1 MAGDAVKA
9 ILDYLIQSR
18 DLVQAAIDDP
28 EFVAVVRDIAAEA
41 AATAIGSGRKLLLAG
56 NGGSAADAQHLAAEM
71 LSRLNYDRAPAA
83 ALALTTDTWFSRP
96 SATTT
101 ATTDSSSARSSV
113 SAAPEMSSSPYRR
126 RAVRRTFCAR
136 STRRENSGL
145 LPWASPAEPGAK
157 CLRAAICAYGRPR
170 IRHH

>member
-1 MAGDAVKA
+1 MAGAALTA
-9 ILDYLIQSR
+9 ILDYLVRSR
-18 DLVQAAIDDP
+18 DTVQAAIDDP
-28 EFVAVVRDIAAEA
+28 AFVAVIRDIVEVTAS
-41 AATAIGSGRKLLLAG
+41 AIGNGRKLLLAG
-56 NGGSAADAQHLAAEM
+56 NGGSAADAQHLAGEM